1 MKTLILIISLLQV
14 ATQAQNDKG
23 SVSGRVL
30 STDGKPAAGVRVA
43 AVVAPEQG
51 TGNPT
56 NVTGGPTLL
65 SLAQTDNEGSYRL
78 ENIPPGRYYIT
89 AGLVD
94 LPTYYPGAPT
104 ADGGRVVLVTA
115 GAVTANIDFPLAR
128 PARLR

>member
-94 LPTYYPGAPT
+94 LPTYYPGTRPLKAAGLFSSRP
-104 ADGGRVVLVTA
+104 GR
-115 GAVTANIDFPLAR
+115 
-128 PARLR
+128 